1 MNILEHINPKK
12 VFNSLKNCLTELKYN
27 RNFNKI
33 VRELESDGS
42 LEKMGLN
49 LRKNRLYFGVDLNP
63 ELLLYGESSQ
73 ETVEMKFVQ
82 EKMLKYTEFLKK
94 EGILDS
100 ITADYDRIQNVDY
113 YGYVIEIKFAFREY
127 SFRKLAY
134 NIMYFVMLAAI
145 PAAALVYYNMQNSI

>member
-1 MNILEHINPKK
+1 MNILEYINPKK

-27 RNFNKI
+27 RKFNKI
-33 VRELESDGS
+33 VKDLESDGS
-42 LEKMGLN
+42 LEKIGLN
-49 LRKNRLYFGVDLNP
+49 LRKNKLYFGVDLNP

-100 ITADYDRIQNVDY
+100 ITADYDRIQSADY